1 MSLFESALSQLEK
14 ITPFIGLSNEIWQ
27 QLKTPERIVQ
37 VSVPLVRDQGKVE
50 IFEGIRVQH
59 SQARGPYKGGI
70 RYHPNVNLD
79 EVKALALW
87 MTIKTAVVDVPFG
100 GAKGG
105 VAVDP
110 KELSLREL
118 EQLTRVYTRRL
129 SPVIGPDKD
138 IPAPDVNTNPQ
149 VMAWI
154 VDEYSRIGGAW
165 VPSVVTGKP
174 LEIGGLKGREEAT
187 GFGGVVVLTTLLK
200 IIEEEGLRLGLPK
213 RRSSIKVAIQGFG
226 NVGFHCARILVE
238 EGFKVVA
245 ISDSRGAVYQPKGL
259 EPKKLLDHKRETG
272 SVTGYAE
279 AEAITKEELL
289 SLPIE
294 ILVPAALENQIRKDN
309 VSALKARVILEL
321 ANGPTALDADEL
333 LVSKEIFVVP
343 DVLANAGG
351 VAASYLEWVQN
362 RSGRIYSLKETRE
375 QLVTFME
382 RAVFSVLKTA
392 RNHRLDSWRQSAFI
406 LSMKRLAQ
414 AVRLRGF
421 YRC

>member
-1 MSLFESALSQLEK
+1 MSLFESAISQLEK
-14 ITPFIGLSNEIWQ
+14 TAPFVELSDEAWQ

-37 VSVPLVRDQGKVE
+37 VSLPLVRDQGRVA

-70 RYHPNVNLD
+70 RYHPKVNLD

-100 GAKGG
+100 GGKGG
-105 VAVDP
+105 VVVDP
-110 KELSLREL
+110 KKLSPGEL
-118 EQLTRVYTRRL
+118 ERMTRAYTQHL
-129 SPVIGPDKD
+129 YSVIGPDKD

-154 VDEYSRIGGAW
+154 VDEYSRIAGAW

-174 LEIGGLKGREEAT
+174 LAIGGLEGREEAT
-187 GFGGVVVLTTLLK
+187 GFGGVVVLTTLLR
-200 IIEEEGLRLGLPK
+200 IVEEEGLGLDLPK

-259 EPKKLLDHKRETG
+259 NPQRLWDHKRKTG
-272 SVTGYAE
+272 SVAGCVGAE
-279 AEAITKEELL
+279 SISKEELL
-289 SLPIE
+289 GLPVE
-294 ILVPAALENQIRKDN
+294 VLVPAALENQIRKDN
-309 VSALKARVILEL
+309 VSDLRARVILEL
-321 ANGPTALDADEL
+321 ANGPTALDVDDL
-333 LVSKEIFVVP
+333 LASKEIFVVP

-375 QLVTFME
+375 RLVSFME
-382 RAVFSVLKTA
+382 RAVFSVFETS
-392 RNHRLDSWRQSAFI
+392 RNYRLDSWRQSAFI
-406 LSMKRLAQ
+406 LSVKRLAE
-414 AVRLRGF
+414 AMRLRGL
-421 YRC
+421 